1 MFEIRKGWLRD
12 LLLRGAGL
20 CLLICCWLLMSWLFH
35 SANLRHHDPT
45 FVECAA
51 TAAGFLCFSAG
62 ATLASLGEHIF
73 DQVEISER
81 WAKPPDASPDTLQRA
96 SAAFLVVP
104 EQDLIASLAD
114 KSSDEGDAIITGPG
128 GSAKLP

>member
-20 CLLICCWLLMSWLFH
+20 CLLACCWLLMSWLFH
-35 SANLRHHDPT
+35 SANLRQHHDPT

-51 TAAGFLCFSAG
+51 AATGFLCFSVG
-62 ATLASLGEHIF
+62 ATLASLGDHIF

-81 WAKPPDASPDTLQRA
+81 WARRPDASPDTLQRA
-96 SAAFLVVP
+96 SP
-104 EQDLIASLAD
+104 RSSLCP
-114 KSSDEGDAIITGPG
+114 SQI
-128 GSAKLP
+128 